1 MNDQINALL
10 EQAATLR
17 ASGVS
22 WKAVAAAVG
31 RDQSTVEHWPKRYPQ
46 QWSRYY
52 RAAQRDLLGD
62 AYGESITRLRF
73 LMRSENERSQL
84 AASTVVVKLQLEHDR
99 MEMMESRRAAL
110 PAGGKQQELSTD
122 GQRIAAALDGTSMEQ
137 MQEMFKR
144 GIAALA
150 GNPGLALKPAEGGEA
165 AAAPGGA
172 VPKAPNA
179 ATGASAAGG
188 EGDGSRDEE

>member
-10 EQAATLR
+10 EQAAALR
-17 ASGVS
+17 ASGAS

-31 RDQSTVEHWPKRYPQ
+31 RDQSTVEHWPKRYPE

-52 RAAQRDLLGD
+52 RAAQRELLGD

-84 AASTVVVKLQLEHDR
+84 AASTVVAKLQLEHDR
-99 MEMMESRRAAL
+99 MEMMEVRSTAR
-110 PAGGKQQELSTD
+110 PAGGKQQELSTE
-122 GQRIAAALDGTSMEQ
+122 GQQIAAVLDGASMEQ

-144 GIAALA
+144 GLAALA
-150 GNPGLALKPAEGGEA
+150 GNPAFALKPAEGGEA
-165 AAAPGGA
+165 GAAPGGA

-179 ATGASAAGG
+179 AAGG
-188 EGDGSRDEE
+188 SEGGVEGNGRRDEE